1 MQFYLQD
8 IAKNPLLA
16 KVLAARVEIG
26 EIEKSDCMDELFRQI
41 GKKQRIDDKLQ
52 IMLGH
57 ADLQYVLKDLIKL
70 EQQLKDN
77 SKIKK
82 TVFCSKLAKLIGNNF
97 GDVIKTRATWLVIC
111 LLEHKSTAGLL
122 TETLTTEGGTKKIN
136 DLKKEQ
142 QKAGKVE
149 KGVEVLCTLAAK
161 IKS

>member
-57 ADLQYVLKDLIKL
+57 ADL
-70 EQQLKDN
+70 
-77 SKIKK
+77 
-82 TVFCSKLAKLIGNNF
+82 
-97 GDVIKTRATWLVIC
+97 
-111 LLEHKSTAGLL
+111 
-122 TETLTTEGGTKKIN
+122 
-136 DLKKEQ
+136 
-142 QKAGKVE
+142 
-149 KGVEVLCTLAAK
+149 
-161 IKS
+161 